1 MKTTKQQTQKI
12 NSDTEKI
19 KAIGKEI
26 KNILTWDMFIKDDL
40 NHATKINDEMN
51 IAEWSGE
58 VTEIKN
64 IYN

>member
-1 MKTTKQQTQKI
+1 MKTTKQETQNFLNDI
-12 NSDTEKI
+12 PKI

-26 KNILTWDMFIKDDL
+26 KQLLTWDMFIEDNL
-40 NHATKINDEMN
+40 NYATKINDEMN
-51 IAEWSGE
+51 IADWSGE